1 MNRCLQTRST
11 SIISTLFFLASLTA
25 GKAQAQTLSLDDC
38 IHLALQK
45 NQRLVS
51 AGYGIN
57 AAEQQIKE
65 AGALRRPILSFAAG
79 ASFAPVTGLDPA
91 LTEGGELAGLVEI
104 KQPLYDGAI
113 KPAQQQAEVGLRQA
127 AQAKTRAAADIRLEV
142 RLAYIDLLRAQR
154 QYALTQESITDL
166 QSYLETVRSL
176 AYGGAAPK
184 TDIARAEIQ
193 LQAEMIVL
201 NDLRTAVAVAM
212 KHLLEPM
219 GLPLDTMI
227 VVADSIALPAAP
239 ERFEN
244 NLDLKEFGFSL
255 DAAKLDVKL
264 AHAERLPVISAF
276 GSAGGWT
283 SRNQL
288 IEAGSPHIFGY
299 RAGLSLDLPIWNWG
313 ATAARIEQK
322 NAALNALQADFAVL
336 RRRLDA
342 EYQTSWQQYHAA
354 AEKLNLLESSQTK
367 ALEQYEILLAQ
378 YAGGGVSSL
387 EVIDAHRTLL
397 EIVLQ
402 EEQTRAEIDLIH
414 AQLLRLTGEP
424 E

>member
-1 MNRCLQTRST
+1 MLLLV
-11 SIISTLFFLASLTA
+11 IFAASNSA
-25 GKAQAQTLSLDDC
+25 SAQQLSLDDC
-38 IHLALQK
+38 IRLALQR

-51 AGYGIN
+51 AEYGIH
-57 AAEQQIKE
+57 ASRQQIKE
-65 AGALRRPILSFAAG
+65 AGALRRPNLSLVGG
-79 ASFAPVTGLDPA
+79 ASFAPITGFDPA
-91 LTEGGELAGLVEI
+91 LTEGGEYEGLVEI
-104 KQPLYDGAI
+104 KQPLFDRAI
-113 KPAQQQAEVGLRQA
+113 KPARQQAEVNLQQA
-127 AQAKTRAAADIRLEV
+127 ANAKTRVAADVRLEV
-142 RLAYIDLLRAQR
+142 RLAYIDLLRARR

-166 QSYLETVRSL
+166 QSYLETVRAL

-193 LQAEMIVL
+193 LQAETIVL
-201 NDLRTAVAVAM
+201 NDFRTAVAVAM
-212 KHLLEPM
+212 KHLLEPV
-219 GLPLDTMI
+219 GLPLDTTI
-227 VVADSIALPAAP
+227 VVADAIALPAAP

-244 NLDLKEFGFSL
+244 NLDLKELGFSL
-255 DAAKLDVKL
+255 AAAKLDVKL
-264 AHAERLPVISAF
+264 AHAERSPAISAF

-288 IEAGSPHIFGY
+288 LESGSPHIFGY
-299 RAGLSLDLPIWNWG
+299 RAGLSFDLPIWNGG

-322 NAALNALQADFAVL
+322 NAVRNALQADFVVL
-336 RRRLDA
+336 RRRLDT
-342 EYQTSWQQYHAA
+342 ECQTSWQQYHAA

-402 EEQTRAEIDLIH
+402 EEQTRAEIDMLH
-414 AQLLRLTGEP
+414 AQILRLTGEP

>member
-1 MNRCLQTRST
+1 MP
-11 SIISTLFFLASLTA
+11 SLKTA
-25 GKAQAQTLSLDDC
+25 IFTFSLLLIFGKPAPAQTLSLDDC
-38 IHLALQK
+38 IRLALQK

-51 AGYGIN
+51 VGYAVRG
-57 AAEQQIKE
+57 AEQQIKE

-79 ASFAPVTGLDPA
+79 ASFAPVAGLDPA
-91 LTEGGELAGLVEI
+91 LTEGGEYEGLVEI

-113 KPAQQQAEVGLRQA
+113 KPAQQQAEVSLRQA
-127 AQAKTRAAADIRLEV
+127 ANAKTRAAADLCLDV

-154 QYALTQESITDL
+154 QSALTQESITDL

-176 AYGGAAPK
+176 AYGGAVPK
-184 TDIARAEIQ
+184 TDITRAEIL
-193 LQAEMIVL
+193 LQTETIVL
-201 NDLRTAVAVAM
+201 NDFRTAVAAAM

-219 GLPLDTMI
+219 GLPLDTTI
-227 VVADSIALPAAP
+227 VVADSLVLPAAP

-255 DAAKLDVKL
+255 EAAKLDVKL
-264 AHAERLPVISAF
+264 ARAERLPAISAF
-276 GSAGGWT
+276 GCAGGWT

-288 IEAGSPHIFGY
+288 IESGSPHIFGY

-313 ATAARIEQK
+313 ASAARIEQK
-322 NAALNALQADFAVL
+322 NAALNALQADFTVL
-336 RRRLDA
+336 RRRLDT
-342 EYQTSWQQYHAA
+342 EYQTSWQQFRAA
-354 AEKLNLLESSQTK
+354 MEKLGLLKNSHNK

-387 EVIDAHRTLL
+387 EMIDAHRTLL
-397 EIVLQ
+397 EISLQ
-402 EEQTRAEIDLIH
+402 EEQTRAEIDMLH
-414 AQLLRLTGEP
+414 AQMLRLTGEP

>member
-1 MNRCLQTRST
+1 MPNLKTAILS
-11 SIISTLFFLASLTA
+11 FSLLLIF
-25 GKAQAQTLSLDDC
+25 GKPAPAQTLSLNDC
-38 IHLALQK
+38 IRLALQK

-57 AAEQQIKE
+57 AAEQQIKA
-65 AGALRRPILSFAAG
+65 AGALRRPNLSFAAG
-79 ASFAPVTGLDPA
+79 ASFAPVTGFDPA
-91 LTEGGELAGLVEI
+91 LTEGGEYEGLVEV
-104 KQPLYDGAI
+104 KQPLYDGTI
-113 KPAQQQAEVGLRQA
+113 KPAQQQAEVNWRQA
-127 AQAKTRAAADIRLEV
+127 ANAKTRAAADLRLDV
-142 RLAYIDLLRAQR
+142 RLAYIDLLHAQR
-154 QYALTQESITDL
+154 QYALTEESITDL

-176 AYGGAAPK
+176 AYGGGAPK
-184 TDIARAEIQ
+184 TDITRAEIQ
-193 LQAEMIVL
+193 LQAETIVR

-219 GLPLDTMI
+219 GLPLDTTI
-227 VVADSIALPAAP
+227 VVADSIALPVAP

-255 DAAKLDVKL
+255 EAAKLDIKL
-264 AHAERLPVISAF
+264 AQAERLPAISAF

-288 IEAGSPHIFGY
+288 SESGSPHIFGY
-299 RAGLSLDLPIWNWG
+299 FAGISFDLPIWNGG

-322 NAALNALQADFAVL
+322 NATLNALQADFTVL
-336 RRRLDA
+336 RRRLDTD
-342 EYQTSWQQYHAA
+342 YQTSWQQFRAA
-354 AEKLNLLESSQTK
+354 TEKFVLLKDSHQK

-402 EEQTRAEIDLIH
+402 EEQTRAEIDALH
-414 AQLLRLTGEP
+414 AQLLRLTGET